1 MHNPPKY
8 PPRAHLQDRV
18 LDAHLTALLG
28 SLDGA
33 ALATRKLIDLYF
45 NPPLDRVG
53 LLQWSRFDHIVAQG
67 LAHGQQV
74 LAGMS
79 LDALHPYRGA
89 RLAVA
94 VPLPTEPTRSTP

>member
-1 MHNPPKY
+1 M
-8 PPRAHLQDRV
+8 
-18 LDAHLTALLG
+18 LDALLTAFLG

-53 LLQWSRFDHIVAQG
+53 LLQWNRFDHIVAQG

-79 LDALHPYRGA
+79 LDALHPYRVA
-89 RLAVA
+89 RRAVA
-94 VPLPTEPTRSTP
+94 TPSPTEPTRSTP